1 MFLNLQPYLYY
12 KIDKIIYY
20 YSKRLGKI
28 RSEIGKKKIINV
40 DHGRYSEH
48 EDVFK
53 TNSLAGVPIRQFRH
67 DNVKGYERFVTV
79 GNEVY
84 AHSEHVIFYTL
95 MHYNNNMNCYF
106 NSIHII

>member
-1 MFLNLQPYLYY
+1 M
-12 KIDKIIYY
+12 
-20 YSKRLGKI
+20 
-28 RSEIGKKKIINV
+28 INV

-84 AHSEHVIFYTL
+84 AHSEHIIFYTL

-106 NSIHII
+106 NSIHIIYYVKTNVALCIIIIIMHSVM